1 MKGYQFK
8 LQKVLDVRKVKEDL
22 IGARVAE
29 LEEIIEAQKG
39 HLLSLEKKKEGVL
52 VERREKREIDNG
64 FRIEGEMFY
73 EWYLENLERKVEVV
87 KTSLK
92 QLEEQMR
99 KTREELI
106 KAAVDRKIMEKLKD
120 KDHENFKVEVI
131 RNDQKNLDEIT
142 IHRYKRGIE

>member
-1 MKGYQFK
+1 
-8 LQKVLDVRKVKEDL
+8 E
-22 IGARVAE
+22 
-29 LEEIIEAQKG
+29 
-39 HLLSLEKKKEGVL
+39 VL
-52 VERREKREIDNG
+52 VKRREERETEGN
-64 FRIEGEMFY
+64 FQIEEEMFY
-73 EWYLENLERKVEVV
+73 EWYLENLEKKVEIV

-106 KAAVDRKIMEKLKD
+106 EAAVDRKIMEKLKD
-120 KDHENFKVEVI
+120 KDYENFKVEVI

>member
-8 LQKVLDVRKVKEDL
+8 LQKVLDVRKIKEDL
-22 IGARVAE
+22 IEARVAE
-29 LEEIIEAQKG
+29 LERIIEAQKG

-73 EWYLENLERKVEVV
+73 EWYLGNLEKKVEIV
-87 KTSLK
+87 KKSLK

-106 KAAVDRKIMEKLKD
+106 EAAVDRKVMEKLKD
-120 KDHENFKVEVI
+120 KDYENFKIEVA

-142 IHRYKRGIE
+142 IQRYKRG

>member
-8 LQKVLDVRKVKEDL
+8 LQKVLDVRKVKENL

-29 LEEIIEAQKG
+29 LEKIIETQKG
-39 HLLSLEKKKEGVL
+39 HLLFLEEKRGEVL
-52 VERREKREIDNG
+52 VKRREERETEDN
-64 FRIEGEMFY
+64 FKVEEEMFY
-73 EWYLENLERKVEVV
+73 EWYLENLERKVEIIRN
-87 KTSLK
+87 SLK

-106 KAAVDRKIMEKLKD
+106 KAAVDRKVMEKLKD
-120 KDHENFKVEVI
+120 KDYENFKIEVI
-131 RNDQKNLDEIT
+131 KNDQKILDEIT

>member
-8 LQKVLDVRKVKEDL
+8 LQKVLDVRKVKENL

-29 LEEIIEAQKG
+29 LEKIIETQKG
-39 HLLSLEKKKEGVL
+39 HLLFLEEKRGEVL
-52 VERREKREIDNG
+52 VKRREERETEDN
-64 FRIEGEMFY
+64 FKVEEEMFY
-73 EWYLENLERKVEVV
+73 EWYLENLERKVEIVRN
-87 KTSLK
+87 SLK

-106 KAAVDRKIMEKLKD
+106 KAAVDRKVMEKLKD
-120 KDHENFKVEVI
+120 KDYENFKIEVI
-131 RNDQKNLDEIT
+131 NNDQKILDEIT

>member
-29 LEEIIEAQKG
+29 LEKIIETQKG
-39 HLLSLEKKKEGVL
+39 HLLFLEGKKEEVL
-52 VERREKREIDNG
+52 VKRREERET
-64 FRIEGEMFY
+64 EGSFQVEEEMFY

-120 KDHENFKVEVI
+120 KDYESFKVEVI

>member
-120 KDHENFKVEVI
+120 KDYENFKVEVI

-142 IHRYKRGIE
+142 IQRYKRGIE

>member
-29 LEEIIEAQKG
+29 LEKIIETQKG
-39 HLLSLEKKKEGVL
+39 HLLFLEGRKEEVL
-52 VERREKREIDNG
+52 VKRREERETEGN
-64 FRIEGEMFY
+64 FQIEEEMFY
-73 EWYLENLERKVEVV
+73 EWYLENLEKKVEIV

-106 KAAVDRKIMEKLKD
+106 EAAVDRKIMEKLKD
-120 KDHENFKVEVI
+120 KDYENFKVEVI

>member
-8 LQKVLDVRKVKEDL
+8 LQKVLDVRKVKENL

-29 LEEIIEAQKG
+29 LEKIIETQKG
-39 HLLSLEKKKEGVL
+39 HLLFLEEKRGEVL
-52 VERREKREIDNG
+52 VKRREERETEDN
-64 FRIEGEMFY
+64 FKVEEEMFY
-73 EWYLENLERKVEVV
+73 EWYLENLERKVEIVRN
-87 KTSLK
+87 SLK

-106 KAAVDRKIMEKLKD
+106 KAAVDRKVMEKLKD
-120 KDHENFKVEVI
+120 KDYENFKIEVI
-131 RNDQKNLDEIT
+131 KNKQKILDEIT

>member
-142 IHRYKRGIE
+142 IQRYKRGIE

>member
-39 HLLSLEKKKEGVL
+39 HLLSLEKKKEGIL

-73 EWYLENLERKVEVV
+73 EWYLGNLEKKVEIV
-87 KTSLK
+87 KKSLK

-120 KDHENFKVEVI
+120 KDYENFKVEVI

-142 IHRYKRGIE
+142 IHRYKRG

>member
-8 LQKVLDVRKVKEDL
+8 LQKVLDVRKVKENL

-29 LEEIIEAQKG
+29 LEKIIETQKG
-39 HLLSLEKKKEGVL
+39 HLLFLEEKRGEVL
-52 VERREKREIDNG
+52 VKRREERETEDN
-64 FRIEGEMFY
+64 FKVEEEMFY
-73 EWYLENLERKVEVV
+73 EWYLENLERKVEIVRN
-87 KTSLK
+87 SLK

-106 KAAVDRKIMEKLKD
+106 KAAVDRKVMEKLKD
-120 KDHENFKVEVI
+120 KDYENFKIEVI
-131 RNDQKNLDEIT
+131 KNDQKILDEIT

>member
-39 HLLSLEKKKEGVL
+39 HLLSLEKKKEGIL

-73 EWYLENLERKVEVV
+73 EWYLGNLEKKVEIV
-87 KTSLK
+87 KKSLK

-142 IHRYKRGIE
+142 IHRYKRG